1 MGEYIYKLI
10 EGKKELQK
18 KIQNYNSFVDSSFG
32 KKDYFARRHST
43 YEKIYKLRKRINY
56 LNKKID
62 FMLNLSD
69 AIERKVYEEQISESD
84 ID

>member
-10 EGKKELQK
+10 EEKKELQK
-18 KIQNYNSFVDSSFG
+18 KIKKYNSFVDSGFG
-32 KKDYFARRHST
+32 KKDYFARRHAT
-43 YEKIYKLRKRINY
+43 YGKVEKLRKRIDY
-56 LNKKID
+56 LNKKIE

-69 AIERKVYEEQISESD
+69 IIERKIYEEQINKSD